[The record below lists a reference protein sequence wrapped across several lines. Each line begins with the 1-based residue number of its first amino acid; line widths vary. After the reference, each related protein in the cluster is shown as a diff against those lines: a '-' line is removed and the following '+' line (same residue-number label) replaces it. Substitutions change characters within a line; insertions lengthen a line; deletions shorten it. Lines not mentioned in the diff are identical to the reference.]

1 LQQRNILLDQLK
13 KKLERAQIHMKK
25 QANKNRRHMEFVVGD
40 LVLVKLQ
47 PYRQHSLALRNNNK
61 LTMRYFGLFE
71 IINRI
76 GTVAYK
82 LKLPPIAVIHPM
94 FHVLGLKP
102 FKGDVSQP
110 YMSFLLLTNE
120 KGT

>member
-1 LQQRNILLDQLK
+1 
-13 KKLERAQIHMKK
+13 MKK

-47 PYRQHSLALRNNNK
+47 PYRQHSLALRNNHK

-71 IINRI
+71 IIDRI